1 MKQSQLFGRT
11 TKSVPLDIKNPSY
24 KYLYQGGFI
33 RQIAAGRYA
42 YLPLG
47 FKVWNKVLNV
57 IQDEMEKI
65 GSQRVITPTLQPI
78 EFWKTTNRDKAFGD
92 LMMTVDDHH
101 GSTFAI
107 GGTAEAQMTELIK
120 KFKPSHKDLPIIIHQ
135 ISNKFRDEKR
145 PRGGLIRLREFTMK
159 DAYSFCKSEKEQ
171 LDVYYKFY
179 KAYENICKRLN
190 LKTVIVEADSGA
202 LGGKLCHE
210 FMVLADFGEDK
221 IFVCDKCKYAANAEK
236 VEFVRENIN
245 PNDKI
250 LPLKNVY
257 QPKNIDTIEQM
268 SNFFKVPK
276 NRIIKDVLYKGSNG
290 EFYVIIIRGDLDIN
304 EVKLARELNLDSV
317 EAANDEDLKKLG
329 TIHGSVPVS
338 GLKGV
343 HFFGDLSLKTAKN
356 FTGGYKRE
364 KEELEWQNTNLD
376 RDFKVEKLIDVA
388 EAKNNDSCGK
398 CEKGK
403 LQEKRAIEFGHIFN
417 QETFYTKPHK
427 ANYVDEDGR
436 EKVIWMG
443 AYGIGIDRAIATI
456 IEVYHDDKGIIWPK
470 EISPFNIHLITIEN
484 NKKVKDAAEKL
495 YDKLTKSGLDV
506 LYDDRDLTPGTKFA
520 DADIIGIPLRLVVSD
535 KTLKNGSV
543 EIKERNSK
551 EIKLVKIGGV
561 LKHVQ

>member
-1 MKQSQLFGRT
+1 MKQSQLFGKT

-47 FKVWNKVLNV
+47 FRVWNKVLNIV
-57 IQDEMEKI
+57 QQEMEKI

-92 LMMTVDDHH
+92 LMMIVDDHH
-101 GSTFAI
+101 GSTFAV
-107 GGTAEAQMTELIK
+107 GGTAEAQMTELVK

-179 KAYENICKRLN
+179 KAYENICKRFN
-190 LKTVIVEADSGA
+190 LKAIVVEADSGA
-202 LGGKLCHE
+202 IGGKLCHE
-210 FMVLADFGEDK
+210 FMVLANFGEDK
-221 IFVCDKCKYAANAEK
+221 IFVCDKCEYAANADK
-236 VEFVRENIN
+236 AEFIRNDVNSK
-245 PNDKI
+245 DKI
-250 LPLKNVY
+250 LPLKDVY
-257 QPKNIDTIEQM
+257 QPKDIDTIKQM
-268 SNFFKVPK
+268 SNFFKVLE
-276 NRIIKDVLYKGSNG
+276 NRIIKDVLYKGSDG
-290 EFYVIIIRGDLDIN
+290 KFYVIIIRGDLDIN
-304 EVKLARELNLDSV
+304 EIKLARELNLDAVGPAS
-317 EAANDEDLKKLG
+317 EKDLKKLG
-329 TIHGSVPVS
+329 TVHGSVPVF
-338 GLKGV
+338 GLRRV
-343 HFFGDLSLKTAKN
+343 RFFGDLSLKTVKN

-364 KEELEWQNTNLD
+364 KKELEWQNTNLD

-388 EAKNNDSCGK
+388 EAKNNDICGK
-398 CEKGK
+398 CKKGK

-427 ANYVDEDGR
+427 ANYIGRDGK
-436 EKVIWMG
+436 EKIIWMG
-443 AYGIGIDRAIATI
+443 AYGIGIDRAVATI

-470 EISPFNIHLITIEN
+470 EVAPFQVHLLVLGD
-484 NKKVKDAAEKL
+484 NKKINEQTEKI
-495 YDKLTKSGLDV
+495 YDTLIKNNIEV
-506 LYDDRDLTPGTKFA
+506 LYDDRNITPGVKFA
-520 DADIIGIPLRLVVSD
+520 DADIIGIPIRMVVSE
-535 KTLKNGSV
+535 KTLKSASV
-543 EIKERNSK
+543 EIKKRKEK
-551 EIKLVKIGGV
+551 EIKLVKIKEV

>member
-1 MKQSQLFGRT
+1 MKQSQLFGKT
-11 TKSVPLDIKNPSY
+11 SKSIPLDIKNPSY

-47 FKVWNKVLNV
+47 FRVWNKVLNV
-57 IQDEMEKI
+57 VQQEMEKI

-92 LMMTVDDHH
+92 LMMIVDDHH

-190 LKTVIVEADSGA
+190 LKTVVVEADSGA
-202 LGGKLCHE
+202 LGGKLSHE
-210 FMVLADFGEDK
+210 FMVLANFGEDK

-236 VEFVRENIN
+236 AEFIRDDIN
-245 PNDKI
+245 SKDKT
-250 LPLKNVY
+250 LALKDVY

-276 NRIIKDVLYKGSNG
+276 NRIIKDVLYKGSDG
-290 EFYVIIIRGDLDIN
+290 KFYIIIIRGDLDIN
-304 EVKLARELNLDSV
+304 ETKLARELNIDAV
-317 EAANDEDLKKLG
+317 KPATDEDLKKLG
-329 TIHGSVPVS
+329 TVHGSVPVF
-338 GLKGV
+338 GLRGV
-343 HFFGDLSLKTAKN
+343 QFFGDLSLKTVKN

-364 KEELEWQNTNLD
+364 REELEWQNTNLD
-376 RDFKVEKLIDVA
+376 RDFKVEKLIDIA
-388 EAKNNDSCGK
+388 EAKNNDLCGK
-398 CEKGK
+398 CKKGK
-403 LQEKRAIEFGHIFN
+403 LQEKRAIEFGHTFN

-427 ANYVDEDGR
+427 ANYIDEDGK
-436 EKVIWMG
+436 EKIIWMG
-443 AYGIGIDRAIATI
+443 AYGIGIDRAVATI
-456 IEVYHDDKGIIWPK
+456 IEAHHDEKGIIWPK
-470 EISPFNIHLITIEN
+470 EVTPFQVHLLSLGYSKKINSQTGKIYDTLIKNNIE
-484 NKKVKDAAEKL
+484 
-495 YDKLTKSGLDV
+495 V
-506 LYDDRDLTPGTKFA
+506 LYDDRDVTPGVKFA
-520 DADIIGIPLRLVVSD
+520 DADIIGIPTRMVVSE
-535 KTLKNGSV
+535 KTLASNSV
-543 EIKERNSK
+543 EIKKRTEKS
-551 EIKLVKIGGV
+551 VKIV
-561 LKHVQ
+561 KIKDTLKHVQ

>member
-1 MKQSQLFGRT
+1 MRQSQLFGKT
-11 TKSVPLDIKNPSY
+11 SKSVPLDIKNPSY

-47 FKVWNKVLNV
+47 FKVWNKVLNI
-57 IQDEMEKI
+57 IQQEMEKI

-78 EFWKTTNRDKAFGD
+78 EFWKATNRDKAFGE
-92 LMMTVDDHH
+92 LMMVVDDHH

-171 LDVYYKFY
+171 LDIYYKFY
-179 KAYENICKRLN
+179 KAYENICKRLS
-190 LKTVIVEADSGA
+190 LKAIVVEADSGA
-202 LGGKLCHE
+202 LGGKLSHE

-236 VEFVRENIN
+236 AEFVR
-245 PNDKI
+245 NDVNSKDKMS
-250 LPLKNVY
+250 PLKDVY

-268 SNFFKVPK
+268 SKFFKIPK
-276 NRIIKDVLYKGSNG
+276 NRIIKDVLYKGSDG
-290 EFYVIIIRGDLDIN
+290 KFYAIIIRGDLDVN
-304 EVKLARELNLDSV
+304 EIKLARELNLDVIESAS
-317 EAANDEDLKKLG
+317 EEDLKKLG
-329 TIHGSVPVS
+329 TVHGSVPVF

-343 HFFGDLSLKTAKN
+343 RFFGDLSLKTVKN

-364 KEELEWQNTNLD
+364 KGELEWQNTNLD

-388 EAKNNDSCGK
+388 EAKNNDTCGK
-398 CEKGK
+398 CKKGK
-403 LQEKRAIEFGHIFN
+403 FQEKRAIEFGHIFN

-427 ANYVDEDGR
+427 ANYIDKDGK
-436 EKVIWMG
+436 EKIIWMG

-456 IEVYHDDKGIIWPK
+456 IEVYHDNKGIIWPK
-470 EISPFNIHLITIEN
+470 EVAPFQIHLIAIEN
-484 NKKVKDAAEKL
+484 NKKVKEATEKL
-495 YDKLTKSGLDV
+495 YNDLVKNGFEV
-506 LYDDRDLTPGTKFA
+506 LYDDRELTPGNKFA
-520 DADIIGIPLRLVVSD
+520 DADIIGIPLRLVISE
-535 KTLKNGSV
+535 KTLKSANV
-543 EIKERNSK
+543 EIKKRNEK
-551 EIKLVKIGGV
+551 EIKLVKIKEV
-561 LKHVQ
+561 LRHVQ

>member
-1 MKQSQLFGRT
+1 MKQSQLFGKT
-11 TKSVPLDIKNPSY
+11 TKSIPLDIKNTSN

-47 FKVWNKVLNV
+47 FRVFNKVLNI
-57 IQDEMEKI
+57 IQEEMEKI

-78 EFWKTTNRDKAFGD
+78 EFWKATNRDKAFGE
-92 LMMTVDDHH
+92 LMMVVDDHH

-107 GGTAEAQMTELIK
+107 GGTAEAQMTELVK
-120 KFKPSHKDLPIIIHQ
+120 KLNPTYKDLPIIIHQ

-179 KAYENICKRLN
+179 KAYENICKKLD
-190 LKTVIVEADSGA
+190 LKTIVVEADSGA

-236 VEFVRENIN
+236 AEFIRDDIN
-245 PNDKI
+245 SKDKI
-250 LPLKNVY
+250 LPLEDVH
-257 QPKNIDTIEQM
+257 QPASINTIEEM

-276 NRIIKDVLYKGSNG
+276 NRIIKDVLYKGSDN
-290 EFYVIIIRGDLDIN
+290 EYYIVIIRGDLGVN
-304 EVKLARELNLDSV
+304 EIKLARELEIDSV
-317 EAANDEDLKKLG
+317 EPASDEDLKKLG
-329 TIHGSVPVS
+329 TIHGSVPAK
-338 GLKGV
+338 GLENI
-343 HFFGDLSLKTAKN
+343 HFVGDLSLKTVKN

-364 KEELEWQNTNLD
+364 KEELEWQNSNLD

-388 EAKNNDSCGK
+388 EAQNGNICGK
-398 CEKGK
+398 CKKGK
-403 LQEKRAIEFGHIFN
+403 LNEKRAIEFGHIFN
-417 QETFYTKPHK
+417 QELFYTKPHN
-427 ANYVDEDGR
+427 ANFIDKDGK

-456 IEVYHDDKGIIWPK
+456 IETHFDDKGIIWPK
-470 EISPFNIHLITIEN
+470 ETTPFDIHLIAIED
-484 NKKVKDAAEKL
+484 NKKIKDAAEKL
-495 YDKLTKSGLDV
+495 YNKLTENGFEV
-506 LYDDRDLTPGTKFA
+506 LYDDRELTAGNKFT
-520 DADIIGIPLRLVVSD
+520 DADIIGIPLRLVISE
-535 KTLKNGSV
+535 KTLKNTSV
-543 EIKERNSK
+543 EIKKREEK
-551 EIKLVKIGGV
+551 EIKLVKIKEI
-561 LKHVQ
+561 LKHV